1 MTRDEM
7 MGLLDSWVRAVAAC
21 DVGALEQLVT
31 PPLREPVAARTRAV
45 HAAFK
50 EVELAAVDVVIEGDR
65 AAWRW
70 RLSGVHVGAI
80 GGIAPSGTRKAI
92 EGVNFQ
98 RVVEG
103 RVVEHWTMVDLAGLG
118 RP

>member
-1 MTRDEM
+1 MTREEM
-7 MGLLDSWVRAVAAC
+7 LGVVDAWVRAVAAC
-21 DVGALEQLVT
+21 DVGALERLVA
-31 PPLREPVAARTRAV
+31 PPLREPVLGRTRAV
-45 HAAFK
+45 HEAFRD
-50 EVELAAVDVVIEGDR
+50 VELAAVQVVIEGGT

-98 RVVEG
+98 RVVDG
-103 RVVEHWTMVDLAGLG
+103 TVVEHWTMVNLAALA
-118 RP
+118 